1 MTTQSFTTDNLKALL
16 TFPFEDNDWKNKFLI
31 GSLIVFAGFAI
42 PLIPFFFLY
51 GYMMQIMRHII
62 VEKGK
67 PFLPKW
73 DDWGKLFVDGA
84 KLLGVV
90 LIYMLPIMVLMM
102 IGFFI
107 MFLLPM
113 LGIPVAVIG
122 GEENPEAAGAM
133 MGILSIVSMLA
144 FFVVVGI
151 SMIIGLAIGVVM
163 PAIMGHVAATDDFGA
178 AFRLKEW
185 WAIFK
190 ANVGRFMLAYLI
202 VFAISMVLNSI
213 LGFLYCTIIL
223 CCIVPFLTAPVTLYT
238 LIMSGALFGEAYR
251 EGVRKLNATL
261 STRRPT
267 IQIRS
272 KDKLLCPKLGLFK
285 LATPFFA

>member
-1 MTTQSFTTDNLKALL
+1 MMTTQSFTTDNLKELL
-16 TFPFEDNDWKNKFLI
+16 AFPFQDDDWKNKFLI
-31 GSLIVFAGFAI
+31 GSLIVFAGFVI

-84 KLLGVV
+84 KLLGAVF
-90 LIYMLPIMVLMM
+90 IYMLPIMILMM

-107 MFLLPM
+107 MFFLPM
-113 LGIPVAVIG
+113 MGISVAVIG
-122 GEENPEAAGAM
+122 GEENPEAAGTVM
-133 MGILSIVSMLA
+133 SILSIVSMIV

-151 SMIIGLAIGVVM
+151 GMIVGLAIGIVM
-163 PAIMGHVAATDDFGA
+163 PTIMGHVAATDDFGA

-185 WAIFK
+185 WTIFK
-190 ANVGRFMLAYLI
+190 ANAGGFLLAYLI
-202 VFAISMVLNSI
+202 VFAVSMVLNSI

-238 LIMSGALFGEAYR
+238 VIISGALFGEAYR
-251 EGVRKLNATL
+251 EGTEKVELNVLDA
-261 STRRPT
+261 PT
-267 IQIRS
+267 NDSNQVE
-272 KDKLLCPKLGLFK
+272 G
-285 LATPFFA
+285 

>member
-1 MTTQSFTTDNLKALL
+1 MTTQSFTTDNLKELL
-16 TFPFEDNDWKNKFLI
+16 AFPFQDDDWKNKFLI
-31 GSLIVFAGFAI
+31 GSLIVIAGFAI
-42 PLIPFFFLY
+42 PVIPFFFLY
-51 GYMMQIMRHII
+51 GYMMQIMHHII

-84 KLLGVV
+84 KLVGVV
-90 LIYMLPIMVLMM
+90 LIYMLPIMVLMT

-107 MFLLPM
+107 MFFLPM
-113 LGIPVAVIG
+113 LGIPVAIIG

-133 MGILSIVSMLA
+133 MGILSIVSMVA
-144 FFVVVGI
+144 FFVVFGI
-151 SMIIGLAIGVVM
+151 GMIISLAIGVVM
-163 PAIMGHVAATDDFGA
+163 PTVMGHVAATGDFGA

-190 ANVGRFMLAYLI
+190 ANVAGFLLAYLI
-202 VFAISMVLNSI
+202 VFAVSMVLNSI

-238 LIMSGALFGEAYR
+238 VIISGALFGEAYR
-251 EGVRKLNATL
+251 EGAEKVGLKFIDT
-261 STRRPT
+261 PT
-267 IQIRS
+267 SDSNQ
-272 KDKLLCPKLGLFK
+272 LEG
-285 LATPFFA
+285 